1 MAQLAPQLHEDAV
14 LYPVRDDEP
23 CNQHL
28 YNCSIF
34 YLSKRAYRLFVCLL
48 KGHLVATNDG
58 KHFIRF
64 SDESTDVFRCSS
76 HDPERTLHGGGNK
89 RNASAIATTKGL
101 VVSSDTWPDMNKWI
115 RLWNKWTRIYDQVT
129 PIDCSVINFSFWGL
143 KQKKL
148 QWPLTRYHEC
158 TSGPIFH

>member
-1 MAQLAPQLHEDAV
+1 MKTQ
-14 LYPVRDDEP
+14 
-23 CNQHL
+23 
-28 YNCSIF
+28 CSI
-34 YLSKRAYRLFVCLL
+34 LFGLTNHVINTSTTAPFFIYQN
-48 KGHLVATNDG
+48 GHTVATNDG
-58 KHFIRF
+58 KHLIRF
-64 SDESTDVFRCSS
+64 SYGSTDVFRCNS

-148 QWPLTRYHEC
+148 QWPLTWYHEC
-158 TSGPIFH
+158 TPGPIFH